1 MYDIAE
7 VTTVKGI
14 LSPEMKILY
23 VMILVLLKII
33 LMVKIGISRLYVVQ
47 RGKNIKF
54 SCESCLP
61 KFILPFQ

>member
-47 RGKNIKF
+47 RGKNITF